1 MIVTKYYIP
10 FQMITLFDIS
20 IHKKLKGV
28 LIFPYPE
35 KQKFNRFRFYQN
47 LGIASLLLGILG
59 YTITLVPLLTTQA
72 RYLSNINKA
81 PVRLAQTQ
89 GFQSIS
95 NTNYDFKIFIPKL
108 SLDANIIDQVDPNI
122 DREYTEKLKKGVAH
136 AKGSAYPNQPGPT
149 YLFSHS
155 TDSIFNIEQYNAK
168 FFGLKNLSRFDQI
181 NLSYNGNVYRYL
193 VTGRKIIEPN
203 DLSSLANSDS
213 DLILSTC
220 WPPGTDWQR
229 LVVFATKTTNR
240 HLYNSYNLPLDFL

>member
-122 DREYTEKLKKGVAH
+122 DREYTEKLKKAWPMQKDLLIQTNLGRLTSSRTLLIQYLISNSTTLNF
-136 AKGSAYPNQPGPT
+136 SA
-149 YLFSHS
+149 
-155 TDSIFNIEQYNAK
+155 
-168 FFGLKNLSRFDQI
+168 
-181 NLSYNGNVYRYL
+181 
-193 VTGRKIIEPN
+193 
-203 DLSSLANSDS
+203 
-213 DLILSTC
+213 
-220 WPPGTDWQR
+220 
-229 LVVFATKTTNR
+229 
-240 HLYNSYNLPLDFL
+240 